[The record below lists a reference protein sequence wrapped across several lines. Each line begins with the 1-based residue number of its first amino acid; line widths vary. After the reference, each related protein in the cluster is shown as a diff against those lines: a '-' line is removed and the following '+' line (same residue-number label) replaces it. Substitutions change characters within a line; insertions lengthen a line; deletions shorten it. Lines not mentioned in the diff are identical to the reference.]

1 MPLLTCL
8 MRTFPSVMVSLGVDF
23 GPLVFHHTCVLGMR
37 QLLRFCARAIA
48 DARHFHTTLAG
59 DLLDRRELLKT
70 VQRRE
75 HHVVRIGGA
84 ETLRENI
91 GDTSALHDRS
101 YGATGDHTGSRRCR
115 LHENPAGAV

>member
-23 GPLVFHHTCVLGMR
+23 GPLVFHHTWVLGMR

-48 DARHFHTTLAG
+48 NARHFHSTLPR

-70 VQRRE
+70 IQRRQ

-84 ETLRENI
+84 ETLGENV
-91 GDTSALHDRS
+91 GDTRALHDRS
-101 YGATGDHTGSRRCR
+101 NGTTGDDTGS
-115 LHENPAGAV
+115 